1 MNNIKT
7 KPNSSMFKEYNTDNL
22 VPNLKRCIELAST
35 LSEID
40 TIQPTSSQST
50 KLSELLYRV
59 KNMPEVDYIDFN
71 EVVQHEMQISG
82 VVN

>member
-7 KPNSSMFKEYNTDNL
+7 KPNSLVFKEYNTDNL

-35 LSEID
+35 LSKID
-40 TIQPTSSQST
+40 IVQPTSSQLT

-59 KNMPEVDYIDFN
+59 QHMPEVDYIDFN
-71 EVVQHEMQISG
+71 EVVQHEMQVSG
-82 VVN
+82 VIN